1 MRQRLNFLIL
11 GLTLLGLLSC
21 SKTDDSELKISI
33 TPNTLNL
40 IDGTWYKCGSLPSD
54 ADLATMY
61 FTASKVLFKWENTK
75 NRVVIQQMKITLES
89 PDISGE
95 KSFSLSGDELIA
107 MFQDF
112 ESPPGSGAIIVDPN
126 LSGTQETKCG
136 LRLGGI
142 KLVDENKTAYI
153 SANVR
158 LRGVEIDSS
167 GDSVA
172 NVTGETTIT
181 VNYEP

>member
-1 MRQRLNFLIL
+1 MKQRLNLFIL
-11 GLTLLGLLSC
+11 SLTLLGLLSC
-21 SKTDDSELKISI
+21 SKVADSELKISV

-54 ADLATMY
+54 ADLASMY
-61 FTASKVLFKWENTK
+61 FTASKVLFKWESTK
-75 NRVVIQQMKITLES
+75 NRVVIQQLKITLES

-112 ESPPGSGAIIVDPN
+112 ESPPGSGAITVDPN

-136 LRLGGI
+136 LRVGGI
-142 KLVDENKTAYI
+142 KLIDENKTAYI
-153 SANVR
+153 SATVR
-158 LRGVEIDSS
+158 LRGVEIDGS

-172 NVTGETTIT
+172 NVSGETTLNI
-181 VNYEP
+181 NYEP

>member
-11 GLTLLGLLSC
+11 GLALLGITSC
-21 SKTDDSELKISI
+21 GPQVESDLKISV

-40 IDGTWYKCGSLPSD
+40 IEGTWYKCGSLPSD
-54 ADLATMY
+54 ADLATLY
-61 FTASKVLFKWENTK
+61 FTASKVLFNWENK
-75 NRVVIQQMKITLES
+75 ENRLVVQQIKIRLES

-95 KSFSLSGDELIA
+95 KDFVLSGDELIS

-112 ESPPGSGAIIVDPN
+112 ESPPGSGAIIIDPN
-126 LSGTQETKCG
+126 LGVKDTKCG
-136 LRLGGI
+136 LRVGGI
-142 KLVDENKTAYI
+142 KLTDNDKSAYV
-153 SANVR
+153 SATVR
-158 LRGVEIDSS
+158 VKGVEIDSS
-167 GDSVA
+167 GDSVR